1 MSTLK
6 LWFILTGFL
15 IALGWLDLAVVY
27 FLFAI
32 AAIPMIE
39 GMGVVPGQVYVL
51 KAGQQYKIG
60 VTTGAVEDR
69 IKQLQTGS
77 SAKISLVHTIPAWR
91 PYRVESLL
99 HAQYAHK
106 HTRGEWYKLS
116 PYDIRKL
123 KTL

>member
-1 MSTLK
+1 MSTVK
-6 LWFILTGFL
+6 TWFLFTGFL
-15 IALGWLDLAVVY
+15 ISLGWLELGAIY

-39 GMGVVPGQVYVL
+39 GMGVVPGYVYIL
-51 KAGQQYKIG
+51 KAGQYYKIG

-77 SAKISLVHTIPAWR
+77 SSKISLVHTIPAWR
-91 PYRVESLL
+91 PYRVESDL
-99 HAQYAHK
+99 HNYYAHK

-116 PYDIRKL
+116 QYDVRKL